1 MKKKWRDTMKKHWV
15 LMRFGPLFVFL
26 LLLFFLFVGMR
37 FFSEIIPVERYFT
50 VAVTHISGTA
60 LSFTTLDTRVE
71 GTKIYNDDPTSP
83 VPHFSVDLKTGCN
96 GLVATLIFISAII
109 AFPSSWK
116 YKLLGILMGIVAL
129 QAFNVIRIGV
139 LFYLG
144 LYHPKLFD
152 MVHIYVAQSILIAI
166 AAALWL
172 LWSLWA
178 GKEPSPSL
186 DRA

>member
-1 MKKKWRDTMKKHWV
+1 
-15 LMRFGPLFVFL
+15 
-26 LLLFFLFVGMR
+26 
-37 FFSEIIPVERYFT
+37 
-50 VAVTHISGTA
+50 
-60 LSFTTLDTRVE
+60 
-71 GTKIYNDDPTSP
+71 
-83 VPHFSVDLKTGCN
+83 VDLKTGCN
-96 GLVATLIFISAII
+96 GLVATLIFISAIV
-109 AFPSSWK
+109 AFPASWK
-116 YKLLGILMGIVAL
+116 YKLLGVLLGIIAL

-178 GKEPSPSL
+178 EKEPSPSM